1 MGNRKEAQRKQISI
15 YIYEDLG
22 KTGTCTRGNRCIF
35 KRITHNRKKNLLTNI
50 LVYNDFLHPEFIGDR
65 YFPKHTHNQNGL
77 SLCCL
82 SLGHIN
88 TF

>member
-1 MGNRKEAQRKQISI
+1 MRTLVRQEHVLEEIDVFLKES
-15 YIYEDLG
+15 L
-22 KTGTCTRGNRCIF
+22 
-35 KRITHNRKKNLLTNI
+35 ITEKKNMLTNI

-65 YFPKHTHNQNGL
+65 HFPKHTHNQNGL